1 MSVYDTVTQPAA
13 SLGTTLGM
21 SNPLMLGI
29 GVGLAGF
36 NAFSSMNQAEEE
48 VDILGNQISSIKDAQ
63 GSLDVSY
70 GQKKGLAAD
79 KYSEQ
84 LEQLSYGTGQSLY
97 DISQQGSQATSRTGL
112 ARSGTVESSIARAR
126 GSVRDKFGFQKTG
139 LESVLGESLMNIEEW
154 YGGMSSDLSTQ
165 MEGLQY
171 QRKQARS
178 RTGFGGFVKSFLGA

>member
-1 MSVYDTVTQPAA
+1 MSVHNIAVQQSMGAA
-13 SLGTTLGM
+13 LGM